1 MPRFDVHLYPVSI
14 VTVRG
19 IEADS
24 PLAAGC
30 LACSKMRDA
39 LLYRFRRIQ
48 VEFDGEFTGFLV
60 DVEGDHEF
68 AQSRFFH
75 NEDDPLMDLLRRFV
89 CCHESNQP
97 DSSRLSALLAE
108 AREKIAQS
116 A

>member
-1 MPRFDVHLYPVSI
+1 MPRFDVHLYPVGM

-24 PLAAGC
+24 QLAAGC
-30 LACSKMRDA
+30 LACSQMRDA
-39 LLYRFRRIQ
+39 LLDRFRRIQ
-48 VEFDGEFTGFLV
+48 VEFDGEFSGFLV

-75 NEDDPLMDLLRRFV
+75 NGDDPLIDLFRRFV
-89 CCHESNQP
+89 RCHDSSQP
-97 DSSRLSALLAE
+97 DSSQLPALLAE
-108 AREKIAQS
+108 AREEIAQL